1 MIVTMEVATE
11 IEIVLTAERT
21 NMGAVIIAML
31 VTETLLVGIAFKA
44 IGMEAQIVTLRMVMA
59 KTKGMIEMVAHAGAV
74 IGMEVEEDQQGM
86 REEVT
91 GTGRLL
97 MSALTGQRAHRPLTA
112 TRCS

>member
-1 MIVTMEVATE
+1 
-11 IEIVLTAERT
+11 
-21 NMGAVIIAML
+21 MGQVPFYFKCQRDGSCYVWLDLFVNHAG
-31 VTETLLVGIAFKA
+31 TLLVGIASKA

-74 IGMEVEEDQQGM
+74 IGMEVEEGPQGM
-86 REEVT
+86 REEVI

-97 MSALTGQRAHRPLTA
+97 MSALTGQHAHRPLTA

>member
-1 MIVTMEVATE
+1 
-11 IEIVLTAERT
+11 
-21 NMGAVIIAML
+21 
-31 VTETLLVGIAFKA
+31 
-44 IGMEAQIVTLRMVMA
+44 MEAQIVTLRMVMA